1 MKINEQYIKEYFKIK
16 YIDKINDYERIANN
30 ENKNINNIK
39 DSYLN
44 KGGIDK
50 YYCDKLGFDIDYL
63 SEIKKYFNEFNT
75 FYNSYYNNE
84 RKEIFQS
91 FEIFKWFNEHKNKCG
106 YCEITQSDLHKIKES
121 RNGNFTLNKKKK
133 RKNATLEIE
142 QKDCTLEEYGSLEN
156 LIFACPLCNNAKS
169 NLISEEDWRKYFVKQ
184 IKAYYKDILKQ
195 I

>member
-1 MKINEQYIKEYFKIK
+1 MPWMINFSSISFFRIYYHELFIIWYINNLKNYYWQYFKIK

-39 DSYLN
+39 DSYSN

-50 YYCDKLGFDIDYL
+50 YYCDKLRFDIDNL

-91 FEIFKWFNEHKNKCG
+91 FEIFK
-106 YCEITQSDLHKIKES
+106 L
-121 RNGNFTLNKKKK
+121 
-133 RKNATLEIE
+133 
-142 QKDCTLEEYGSLEN
+142 
-156 LIFACPLCNNAKS
+156 
-169 NLISEEDWRKYFVKQ
+169 
-184 IKAYYKDILKQ
+184 
-195 I
+195 